1 MLYLFCINTVYNQ
14 FLSDMEVKFKF
25 DYVLNLHNRNTYITA
40 IERDGDKEEVAFKR
54 SLVQVNRLDIKS
66 INKSSDGAAVLI
78 MKTNTPPLKTVEEYD
93 EVIDTIQRANIAL
106 DIMQKEK
113 VYIFDGFNV
122 DADELAIIDG
132 WYDKKKKTTKKK
144 K

>member
-1 MLYLFCINTVYNQ
+1 MFCINTVYNQ

-66 INKSSDGAAVLI
+66 IEKTSDGAAVLI
-78 MKTNTPPLKTVEEYD
+78 MKTNMPPLTTVEEYN
-93 EVIDTIQRANIAL
+93 EVIDTIQRANVAL

-113 VYIFDGFNV
+113 VYMFDGFNV
-122 DADELAIIDG
+122 DTDELAIIDG
-132 WYDKKKKTTKKK
+132 WYDKKKQQRKRSNKL
-144 K
+144 